1 MTATKES
8 VMGKKIRKDLTKLE
22 LEEIKVIA
30 AIICDYLEI
39 AEKEIADNFK
49 AHFTTRSFFEIAH
62 QVIDCYLYDR
72 FPNHTQA
79 MKVIHEQHKQSEH
92 DLKLIR

>member
-1 MTATKES
+1 MS
-8 VMGKKIRKDLTKLE
+8 KKIRKDLTQLDLE
-22 LEEIKVIA
+22 QIKFVA
-30 AIICDYLEI
+30 AIICDGIENAEI
-39 AEKEIADNFK
+39 EVVNEFK
-49 AHFTTRSFFEIAH
+49 SNFTTKSFYEIAH

-79 MKVIHEQHKQSEH
+79 MKVIHEQHNQSEH